1 MEVIYRPGRKSS
13 VPVRKR
19 GKYSMRSYCINQ
31 GRNQYGLCL
40 DLRTV

>member
-19 GKYSMRSYCINQ
+19 DKYSMHSYRINQ
-31 GRNQYGLCL
+31 GRNLYGPGL

>member
-1 MEVIYRPGRKSS
+1 MEVIYRPGSKSS
-13 VPVRKR
+13 VPVRTR

-31 GRNQYGLCL
+31 GRNLYGPRL